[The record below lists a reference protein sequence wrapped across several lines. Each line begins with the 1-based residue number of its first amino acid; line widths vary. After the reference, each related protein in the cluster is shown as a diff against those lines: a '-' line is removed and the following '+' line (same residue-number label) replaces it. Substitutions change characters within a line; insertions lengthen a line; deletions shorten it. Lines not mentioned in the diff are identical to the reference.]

1 MNTYNVLMDSIKK
14 TPPEQFEEWP
24 ISKLLPE
31 QIPPLLRTISWA
43 YKTPDQ
49 KNSTRGNPIDT
60 LYICGNEPQ
69 LNAFY
74 ICIVGSRKATPYGK
88 DAVSKLLTE
97 ISHLPVYIVSGLAY
111 GIDIHV
117 HKTALQLGLKCIA
130 VPGSGLCNN
139 VLYPNEHSNIAKK
152 IITTGGCLFSPFEPN
167 FVATPWSFPV
177 RNNLMAGMSHI
188 TIIIE
193 GALQSG
199 SLITATSALN
209 YNRTVCAVPGS
220 IFETQSAAPNSLILE
235 GAHPV
240 TCGQDIINLINQWH
254 PEILKET
261 PKENVPITKMQ
272 QFENFPACEKN
283 ILEVLTHSMS
293 LGDISGLIDNE
304 AAELTHALSRLEI
317 KGVIEKSAGL
327 YRKKFFS

>member
-1 MNTYNVLMDSIKK
+1 MDSTKK

-43 YKTPDQ
+43 YKTPNSDLPN
-49 KNSTRGNPIDT
+49 KNSACGNPIDT
-60 LYICGNEPQ
+60 LYICGNTPP

-88 DAVSKLLTE
+88 DVVSKLLTE

-117 HKTALQLGLKCIA
+117 HKTALQLGIKCIA
-130 VPGSGLCNN
+130 VPGSGLADN
-139 VLYPNEHSNIAKK
+139 VLYPNEHRNIAKQ
-152 IITTGGCLFSPFEPN
+152 IISGGGCLLSPFEPN
-167 FVATPWSFPV
+167 FVATTWSFPV
-177 RNNLMAGMSHI
+177 RNNVMAGMSHI

-199 SLITATSALN
+199 SLITATSALE

-220 IFETQSAAPNSLILE
+220 IFETQSAAPNSLISQ
-235 GAHPV
+235 GAHPI

-254 PEILKET
+254 PEILKACT
-261 PKENVPITKMQ
+261 NKTNNDRENAR
-272 QFENFPACEKN
+272 QFENFPSCEKN

-293 LGDISGLIDNE
+293 LGDISSLIDNE